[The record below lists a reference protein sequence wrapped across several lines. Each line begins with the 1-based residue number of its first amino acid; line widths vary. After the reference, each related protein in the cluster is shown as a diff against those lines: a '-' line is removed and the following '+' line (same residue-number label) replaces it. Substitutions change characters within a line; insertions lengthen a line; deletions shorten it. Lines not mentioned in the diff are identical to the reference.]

1 MKKVYKYL
9 FLIIAFPSCTD
20 DFDDSLSDNDSNN
33 TNNTTQG
40 AAVVYDLEKVPKITL
55 EFKLADW
62 NKLLLNYDLNS
73 KNEKKVVSKF
83 SYEINSETIILDSI
97 GLKLRGNTS
106 RRRPEGANGELHN
119 PNNPDWH
126 HCHFGL
132 DFSKYKPTQ
141 KFKGLNKMVLKWFK
155 DDAAYTREIYC
166 YNLFRKYNVWTAP
179 RASYCR
185 INIKVDGDNL
195 PANYGVYAM
204 IESVDEDY
212 IADRSSQWGNSVGF
226 LWKCGWAGWNN
237 ANFVSTQSI
246 GIENVTLNPATSVY
260 YAYDLK
266 TRDLELGTGSAE
278 LISFINDLNTKTGTE
293 FKNWISQKMD
303 IDLFLKT
310 YAVNVLVGMW
320 DDYWVNANNFY
331 FYFAPNGKA
340 YFIPYDYDNTLGTSL
355 LMANSGTQNPLNW
368 GTNSGERPLISKILA
383 IPEFQTKYKYYITEL
398 TSSQNDLFYTTH
410 SINRIN
416 AWQAIIAPYIYNDT
430 GEDMIL
436 NDVPASWGN
445 CSFYRLLSG
454 NNQGGNNGDAN
465 YFSSRILSIPF

>member
-1 MKKVYKYL
+1 
-9 FLIIAFPSCTD
+9 
-20 DFDDSLSDNDSNN
+20 
-33 TNNTTQG
+33 
-40 AAVVYDLEKVPKITL
+40 
-55 EFKLADW
+55 
-62 NKLLLNYDLNS
+62 
-73 KNEKKVVSKF
+73 
-83 SYEINSETIILDSI
+83 
-97 GLKLRGNTS
+97 
-106 RRRPEGANGELHN
+106 
-119 PNNPDWH
+119 
-126 HCHFGL
+126 
-132 DFSKYKPTQ
+132 
-141 KFKGLNKMVLKWFK
+141 
-155 DDAAYTREIYC
+155 
-166 YNLFRKYNVWTAP
+166 
-179 RASYCR
+179 
-185 INIKVDGDNL
+185 
-195 PANYGVYAM
+195 
-204 IESVDEDY
+204 
-212 IADRSSQWGNSVGF
+212 
-226 LWKCGWAGWNN
+226 
-237 ANFVSTQSI
+237 
-246 GIENVTLNPATSVY
+246 
-260 YAYDLK
+260 
-266 TRDLELGTGSAE
+266 LELGTGSAE

-383 IPEFQTKYKYYITEL
+383 IPEFQTKYKSYITEL

>member
-1 MKKVYKYL
+1 MKTALLYL
-9 FLIIAFPSCTD
+9 FAIITLISCND
-20 DFDDSLSDNDSNN
+20 DFDDHSSTNDN
-33 TNNTTQG
+33 TFQG
-40 AAVVYDLEKVPKITL
+40 ADEVYDLDKFPQITL
-55 EFKLADW
+55 EFKLSDW
-62 NKLLLNYDLNS
+62 NKLLQNYDLNP

-83 SYEINSETIILDSI
+83 SYQINSETVVLDSI

-106 RRRPEGANGELHN
+106 RRRPEGNNGELHN

-132 DFSKYKPTQ
+132 DFSKYKPNQ
-141 KFKGLNKMVLKWFK
+141 KFKGLNKMILKWFK
-155 DDAAYTREIYC
+155 DDATYAREIYC

-185 INIKVDGDNL
+185 INIKVDGDAL

-212 IADRSSQWGNSVGF
+212 IVDRSNEWSTAVGF
-226 LWKCGWAGWNN
+226 LWKCGYDQGGNN

-260 YAYDLK
+260 FAYDLK
-266 TRDLELGTGSAE
+266 TREEELSLGTTE
-278 LISFINDLNTKTGTE
+278 LTSFIYDLNTKTGTE
-293 FKNWISQKMD
+293 FKNWITQKMD

-340 YFIPYDYDNTLGTSL
+340 YFIPYDYDNTLGTSY
-355 LMANSGTQNPLNW
+355 LMPNSGIQNPLNW
-368 GTNSGERPLISKILA
+368 GTNTTERPLITKILA
-383 IPEFQTKYKYYITEL
+383 IPEFQAKYKSYIREL
-398 TSSQNDLFYTTH
+398 IDSQNDLFYTTH
-410 SINRIN
+410 SMNRIS
-416 AWQAIIAPYIYNDT
+416 AWQTRIAPYISNDT

-454 NNQGGNNGDAN
+454 NNLGGGNGEAN
-465 YFSSRILSIPF
+465 YFSSRIQSIPF